1 VFARLMKSMAMN
13 RSTNA
18 LQINRYMEEPPKL
31 NGNVDL
37 FMRKGYFSH
46 DPSGTITKLIKG

>member
-1 VFARLMKSMAMN
+1 MKSMAMN
-13 RSTNA
+13 KSTNA